1 MEYQKLSV
9 PGLID
14 KCADKDP
21 LAWAEFVKRFSPLIT
36 LSIKKAFFK
45 YSMPRNFSE
54 EEIKDIRQNILVSL
68 WGGNKLTSIKQRET
82 INFWLAIIA
91 RNSVINYL
99 KSNRQETLIYDE
111 KFFEKLPSK
120 ASSENAPETRDL
132 DDKIKELFEFL
143 SPREKIMFKL
153 YFEKELKL
161 KDISNML
168 KIPIGTVSSV
178 ITRMRKKIK

>member
-1 MEYQKLSV
+1 MEYRKLSL

-54 EEIKDIRQNILVSL
+54 DEIKDVRQNIMVTL
-68 WGGNKLTSIKQRET
+68 WDGNKLANVRNKET
-82 INFWLAIIA
+82 ISFWLAIIA
-91 RNSVINYL
+91 RNAVINYL
-99 KSNRQETLIYDE
+99 KSSRKETLIYDE
-111 KFFEKLPSK
+111 KFYEKLPSK
-120 ASSENAPETRDL
+120 GSFRDTSEAERL
-132 DDKIKELFEFL
+132 DDKIKEFIASL
-143 SPREKIMFKL
+143 SPREEIIFKL

-161 KDISNML
+161 KDISNIL
-168 KIPIGTVSSV
+168 GIPIGTVSSA